1 MARKGLNSFHATFSA
16 TVDDQRIT
24 GIASSSARDLHRSR
38 PINSDEEL
46 RESSRFLRRS
56 TRMKNGQ

>member
-1 MARKGLNSFHATFSA
+1 MAQKGLNSFHATFS
-16 TVDDQRIT
+16 VDDQRIT

-38 PINSDEEL
+38 PINSDKEL

-56 TRMKNGQ
+56 TQMKNGQ